1 MGQNKA
7 NRGNPRKKPVTIVL
21 TADEW
26 QQLAKYSTRYNLAP
40 TAGARRLINEG
51 LAFHQ

>member
-1 MGQNKA
+1 MGQNTA

-26 QQLAKYSTRYNLAP
+26 QRLAKYATRYGLAP

>member
-1 MGQNKA
+1 MPSNTA

-26 QQLAKYSTRYNLAP
+26 QQLAKYGTRYGLTP